1 MIEVFVTMIKAVC
14 YMRMTK
20 KVYLKKGV
28 LSSQGQQSSYIFIFF
43 SFTVCLS
50 VWLSACLSLSLSVCL
65 SGIGGGPG
73 ASHGPSAQYVPAG
86 AEWRRCDS
94 GETMEVLWLRQPRF
108 SVTQGERTHTLR
120 KHTEQTFKHV
130 CVCVRSAIMLDIQ
143 QCVRRR
149 CPLKQTLETVEET
162 DEVPKLSSLPD
173 VRSR

>member
-130 CVCVRSAIMLDIQ
+130 CVCVCTFCHHVGHTAVCRTTMSTQADTGNCGRDRRS
-143 QCVRRR
+143 
-149 CPLKQTLETVEET
+149 
-162 DEVPKLSSLPD
+162 PKTQFTS
-173 VRSR
+173 